1 MQESMSSFEKKTE
14 IQEEKQAA
22 LDKIKASIVKNLVC
36 PLKDEATNLVFGKG
50 NPDAKIFFIGEAP
63 GEKED
68 LQGVPFVGR
77 AGKELNELLNSI
89 DLSLK
94 DVYIAN
100 ILKYRP
106 PKNRDPKKEE
116 IKNHT
121 PYLIEQIKAVKPTV
135 ICTLGNFSTK
145 FVLAN
150 FDTDGMK
157 QIKGIADLHGK
168 PVMVEGEDYSFKVI
182 PLYHPAAMLYRP
194 KLRGALK
201 KDFQK
206 MSKMLKKEKK

>member
-1 MQESMSSFEKKTE
+1 MQESISSFEKKTK

-50 NPDAKIFFIGEAP
+50 NSDAKIFFIGEAP

-106 PKNRDPKKEE
+106 PR
-116 IKNHT
+116 
-121 PYLIEQIKAVKPTV
+121 
-135 ICTLGNFSTK
+135 
-145 FVLAN
+145 
-150 FDTDGMK
+150 
-157 QIKGIADLHGK
+157 GK
-168 PVMVEGEDYSFKVI
+168 YRED
-182 PLYHPAAMLYRP
+182 
-194 KLRGALK
+194 
-201 KDFQK
+201 
-206 MSKMLKKEKK
+206 